1 MDRKQ
6 NILVIVKTFLSCIIW
21 GLGQALNKQFGKAL
35 FFFSFFVLLVG
46 IELGTSN
53 YFTTI
58 DPYDK
63 IIGKDYSFSLA
74 QDFHETY
81 LYDVRN
87 NKTKRI
93 EEYEAYYDEVT
104 QDGDFTNEEL
114 YTYIVNEMS
123 KEELVQGKYYPLTP
137 LANEFK
143 NYLTRIYNKPG
154 NQYNMEDYS
163 RFMVRLHLIEKPEV
177 KEQYEK
183 SFYNFFYD
191 KAGFFVRGI
200 WSIITLGETRDY
212 TFVEHTKY
220 TYLRPATDDGF
231 ILTNIPVKGHHSTNL
246 LLTGL
251 ISTLILCYFMIIM
264 VWGVKD
270 TYKTAKKLALGE
282 EVIDQKNYFKEIYQS
297 GFEYIVLA
305 PALFIVTIISI
316 MPIIFGFLIAFT
328 NYNEQNFIMV
338 DWVGLA
344 NFKSLG
350 KYTNQDIPFGKA
362 FPKVFL
368 WTVIWAIMSTFTC
381 YFAGFFQALILN
393 SKHVVGRKLWR
404 SLLILPWAI
413 PALIS
418 QMVLKLMFNDQGV
431 VNTFLRN
438 IGVYEI
444 LFDLGMLGKDAH
456 DVSGFWE
463 TLTYLGTQNIEWF
476 TNTVNYTFVRAVI
489 IIVNIWLGFPFFMAL
504 ITGVMTSIDKSL
516 YEAAE
521 IDGASNKAKFRYITF
536 PMILSQTA
544 PLLLM
549 TFSGN
554 FNNFGIIYFVT
565 EGGHGTIDAT
575 KAFAGSTDILIS
587 WMYRLT
593 VDKQMYNMASVFSI
607 IIFLIIGTI
616 SAWNFTRMKAFKE
629 D

>member
-1 MDRKQ
+1 MSKKA
-6 NILVIVKTFLSCIIW
+6 NIFVIIKTFLSGIIW
-21 GLGQALNKQFGKAL
+21 GSGQALNKQYGKAL
-35 FFFSFFVLLVG
+35 FFFAFFALLVG

-53 YFTTI
+53 YFTTM

-63 IIGKDYSFSLA
+63 IIGKDYSESLA
-74 QDFHETY
+74 MDFHKTY

-87 NKTKRI
+87 NKIKKI
-93 EEYEAYYDEVT
+93 VEYEEYYDEVSA
-104 QDGDFTNEEL
+104 DGDFTNEEL

-123 KEELVQGKYYPLTP
+123 VGELEKGKYYPLTP
-137 LANEFK
+137 LATEFR
-143 NYLTRIYNKPG
+143 NYLTKIYNKPG
-154 NQYNMEDYS
+154 NQYNMQDFS
-163 RFMVRLHLIEKPEV
+163 RFMVRLHLIEKPHI
-177 KEQYEK
+177 KEQFES

-191 KAGFFVRGI
+191 KAGFFVKGI
-200 WSIITLGETRDY
+200 WGIITLGEARDY
-212 TFVEHTKY
+212 TFVEHVNY
-220 TYLRPATDDGF
+220 SYLRPATDDGF
-231 ILTNIPVKGHHSTNL
+231 ILTNIPVKGHYSTNL
-246 LLTGL
+246 LLSGL
-251 ISTLILCYFMIIM
+251 ISTLILCYFIIIM
-264 VWGVKD
+264 VWGIRD
-270 TYKTAKKLALGE
+270 AYKTAKKIALGE
-282 EVIDQKNYFKEIYQS
+282 EVVDQRTYFKEIYQS
-297 GFEYIVLA
+297 GFEYIVLS

-328 NYNEQNFIMV
+328 NYNDNNHIMV
-338 DWVGLA
+338 SWVGLE

-350 KYTNQDIPFGKA
+350 KYTNQDIPFGTV

-368 WTVIWAIMSTFTC
+368 WTVVWAIFATFTC

-393 SKHVVGRKLWR
+393 NKHVVGRKLWR

-431 VNTFLRN
+431 VNTFLKDV
-438 IGVYEI
+438 GVYDI
-444 LFDLGMLGKDAH
+444 LIKLGMLGKDASE
-456 DVSGFWE
+456 VSGFWE
-463 TLTYLGTQNIEWF
+463 TLTYLGTKNIEWY

-489 IIVNIWLGFPFFMAL
+489 IIINIWLGFPFFMAL

-554 FNNFGIIYFVT
+554 FNNFGVIYFIT
-565 EGGHGTIDAT
+565 EGGHGTLDST

-593 VDKQMYNMASVFSI
+593 VDKHMYNMASVFSI